1 MTTPGDV
8 PQTSELWSATVCGT
22 TATGLDRS
30 KPSTL
35 QSRLIGSLEGSLQVD
50 LTRIEIVRRYLLS
63 GPLESLSY
71 RRDCR
76 ANSVFEDHIL
86 W

>member
-50 LTRIEIVRRYLLS
+50 LTRVEIVRRYWLS

-86 W
+86 R